1 LLYLDSSALVKLVVT
16 EPETAALRRYLRARS
31 ARVTSELSV
40 AEVMRAALR
49 RDAELVE
56 AARRLFARV
65 DRIALGSQLV
75 ERAATLMPREMR
87 TLDALHVASALELGV
102 ELEAIVAYDRRL
114 LDAAAAHR
122 LPTVSPA

>member
-1 LLYLDSSALVKLVVT
+1 LLYLDSSALVKLVVA

-40 AEVMRAALR
+40 AEVLRAALR
-49 RDAELVE
+49 RDADLVE
-56 AARRLFARV
+56 SARRLLARV

-75 ERAATLMPREMR
+75 ERAGTLMPRDMR
-87 TLDALHVASALELGV
+87 TLDALQVAGALELGD
-102 ELEAIVAYDRRL
+102 ELEAVVAYDRRL

-122 LPTVSPA
+122 LPTASPA